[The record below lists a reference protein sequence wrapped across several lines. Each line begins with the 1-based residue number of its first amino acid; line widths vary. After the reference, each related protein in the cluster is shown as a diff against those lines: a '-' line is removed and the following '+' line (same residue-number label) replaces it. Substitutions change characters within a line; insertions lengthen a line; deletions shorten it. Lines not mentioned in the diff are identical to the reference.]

1 MAKDK
6 DKKKEGKEKKVKS
19 CLPSESMKVIAESV
33 GIDRMSDEGLTTIA
47 EDVTYRLKEMTQEA
61 VKFMTHGKR
70 KRLSTADFDHA
81 LKLRNIEPLYG
92 FQTSEH
98 IPFRFASGGGRELH
112 FYEEKELDLNDI
124 INTALPKMPVDVS
137 VKAHWLSIEGVQ
149 PSIPENPP
157 PVDRDQQKT
166 ESASSQTLSK
176 PSSKDVLP
184 PALVGLPGPSG
195 GTDNNTKSKSK
206 TNVLAE
212 TTSQVK
218 VKSLV
223 THELSVEQQLYYKEI
238 TEACVGA
245 CESRRSE
252 ALQSLSSDPGLYQ
265 MMPRFSTF
273 IAEGVKV
280 NVVQNNLALLIYL
293 MRMVKALMDN
303 TTIYL
308 EKYLHELIPAVT
320 TCIISKQLCLRPDVD
335 NHWALRDFAARLMA
349 SMCKKFSTTINN
361 MQGRMS
367 KLFDKSLQNE
377 KAPLACHYGAVA
389 GLSELGPEVM
399 KSLVLPR
406 IKFLGDRIK
415 MATEGPVLSNVD
427 KIAAEHLK
435 SLILKHCG
443 TYLKLTRKPP
453 DEIEAYKQEF
463 GYLGALLCA
472 NVMKLRTQP
481 TTTATNVAQMQRPTL
496 TLSQPRSTSIL
507 SGAHRL
513 STAGIGRTP
522 STPSTPTTNSSQ
534 PKFVIVGS
542 GRPNTPS
549 TTSDQTASQPTTV
562 VKLVSTSSSSSTQ
575 KVLTSSSGGKYV
587 VMTLPSSG
595 TPTQTATATV
605 TASSQPST
613 PVQKSPITSGAT
625 SMLMSLAQAA
635 SAQSPVTTSSPAAIG
650 GSTLPEANT
659 ELKMPK
665 LAPISKPS
673 PATSQQTTATSAN
686 TTTVQQS
693 TAATRTTTQPTSP
706 VFKTTTP
713 QTVTVT
719 VKKDNPTAAKQ
730 EPSSP

>member
-496 TLSQPRSTSIL
+496 TLSQ
-507 SGAHRL
+507 
-513 STAGIGRTP
+513 
-522 STPSTPTTNSSQ
+522 
-534 PKFVIVGS
+534 
-542 GRPNTPS
+542 
-549 TTSDQTASQPTTV
+549 TASQPTTV